1 MAEKSGFCT
10 LSKYFQNIDFD
21 CKIFQNPIIVVLT
34 FINSH
39 GNIVN

>member
-1 MAEKSGFCT
+1 MAGKSGFCT
-10 LSKYFQNIDFD
+10 FSKYFQNIDFD
-21 CKIFQNPIIVVLT
+21 CKIFQNPIIVVLS